1 MIKVSII
8 TALHNKELYVADTI
22 GSVLAQTIS
31 DWEMVV
37 VENGSIDNG
46 PKIVRQFSDQRIRL
60 MISRKQGPGA
70 ARNVGLARATGEW
83 ILFLD
88 ADDLLAPD
96 FLEERLA
103 LLKNHQQA
111 DLLVGCWEE
120 FFDGQAPH
128 SFRHPTATG
137 RSTKILEQSAVAF
150 APWALHAA
158 LIRRCRLSPDLYWPE
173 ELDSHPSEDTA
184 FWFPIIFGA
193 NIAWSQLAGAFYRV
207 QTATSRNEIKDVE
220 RWVCGVI
227 AVIDHNIAF
236 LHQHGRNPSAEQ
248 CANIARVLESNYR
261 TALKRRARPEADL
274 ALKQAQQWLAKCPP
288 ISASIAVRKVLG
300 LRLFNLLRFAAV

>member
-1 MIKVSII
+1 MPQVGII
-8 TALHNKELYVADTI
+8 AALHNKGPYVAETI
-22 GSVLAQTIS
+22 RSVLAQTMP
-31 DWEMVV
+31 DWALIV
-37 VENGSIDNG
+37 VENGSTDDG
-46 PKIVRQFSDQRIRL
+46 PEIVRQFPDPRIRL
-60 MISRKQGPGA
+60 VVSPKQGPGA
-70 ARNVGLARATGEW
+70 ARNVGLAHATGEW

-88 ADDLLAPD
+88 ADDLLVPN

-103 LLKNHQQA
+103 LLKDQPQA

-120 FFDGQAPH
+120 FFDGQPPH
-128 SFRHPTATG
+128 SLRHPTAAG
-137 RSTKILEQSAVAF
+137 RPTKILEQSAVAF

-158 LIRRCRLSPDLYWPE
+158 LVRRCRLTPDLYWPE
-173 ELDSHPSEDTA
+173 ELDGHASEDTA

-193 NIAWSQLAGAFYRV
+193 KIAWSQRAGALYRV

-220 RWVCGVI
+220 KWVCGVI

-236 LHQHGRNPSAEQ
+236 LQRHGRNPGAEQ

-300 LRLFNLLRFAAV
+300 LRLFNLLRFGAV